1 MRERGERAGRPR
13 RHCKWFGSAVAALA
27 AALLCACAPYGAR
40 KDAAAPRPAAARVS
54 PEAERRAEQLYYKAV
69 SAYGDNDMEGA
80 VKYLDGISAVYPGYP
95 PAAELRAKIRR
106 VAAPAGGGR

>member
-1 MRERGERAGRPR
+1 MRGRR
-13 RHCKWFGSAVAALA
+13 RKQATARTFGAVAAALA

-40 KDAAAPRPAAARVS
+40 KGAAAPRPAAARVS

-69 SAYGDNDMEGA
+69 SAYGDNDMEEA

-106 VAAPAGGGR
+106 VTAPAGGGR

>member
-1 MRERGERAGRPR
+1 M
-13 RHCKWFGSAVAALA
+13 
-27 AALLCACAPYGAR
+27 
-40 KDAAAPRPAAARVS
+40 
-54 PEAERRAEQLYYKAV
+54 
-69 SAYGDNDMEGA
+69 SAYGDNDMEEA